1 MGILKNTKKIFN
13 RYQNKNLTLE
23 KRFYTPEV
31 KNKKFLEKVKK
42 NFDRSF
48 FEALLHPF
56 ETIEV
61 GLAHYDQLTNYIYS
75 FINQFTNHSEY
86 TDEDMS
92 NFKDYLIKRFKE
104 IESIEY
110 KGRDSCTI
118 NLKNGKDFYFQTLTS
133 SFDGILDVCPD
144 LLTSKREGKCHK
156 RSIVL
161 THVINNDCE
170 CVTGTVYPFTTG
182 AKYLHSWVELKDGN
196 GAIYCLDN
204 NLNAVMLKDDYYKL
218 MHAKPFERISQE
230 NIVQDANIINYFN
243 EKTCSETPYLKLYC
257 SSREEALEKYRELMD
272 KENQL
277 I

>member
-1 MGILKNTKKIFN
+1 MGKIKNITKAFN
-13 RYQNKNLTLE
+13 RYQNKFLSLE
-23 KRFYTPEV
+23 HRFYTPEV

-42 NFDRSF
+42 NFDRNF
-48 FEALLHPF
+48 FEALLHPL

-86 TDEDMS
+86 TDEDIS

-110 KGRDSCTI
+110 KDRDSCTI

-144 LLTSKREGKCHK
+144 LLTSKRDGKCHG

-182 AKYLHSWVELKDGN
+182 ARYLHSWVEMKDGK

-204 NLNAVMLKDDYYKL
+204 NLNAVIGKDDFYFL
-218 MHAKPFERISQE
+218 MHPRVFERISKEQ
-230 NIVQDANIINYFN
+230 VINDFDMIMYFN
-243 EKTCSETPYLKLYC
+243 QKTCPETPYVKLYC
-257 SSREEALEKYRELMD
+257 ACHDEAVERYGEMVERSK
-272 KENQL
+272 
-277 I
+277 